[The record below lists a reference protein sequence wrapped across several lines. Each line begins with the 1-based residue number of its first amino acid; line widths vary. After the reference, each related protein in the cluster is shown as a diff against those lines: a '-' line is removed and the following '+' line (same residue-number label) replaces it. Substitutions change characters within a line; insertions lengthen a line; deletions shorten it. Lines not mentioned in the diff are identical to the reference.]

1 MSTSGVIGRIVAVS
15 PEIAIWTR
23 CVIASVVLFGMLR
36 VLKLPHGVGKGKA
49 LHVVI
54 GSAILFGMHWVTYF
68 YALVYSSVAIGMLSL
83 FTYPVM
89 TALLEPLIVRSQF
102 KWSDLILSLLA
113 FTGVYFLV
121 PAFDLDNQV
130 TQGILLGLVSA
141 LIYAVRN
148 LLLKL
153 HVNAHSGMTLMF
165 MQVVG
170 VAVLL
175 TPVLFL
181 DMDLSTHASMISTD
195 WMPLL
200 ILGVFTTA
208 VGHTLFVKSFKNFSI
223 TTVSI
228 FSTLTPL
235 IGIGL
240 GWLFLDELPE
250 GKVLIGGV
258 IIMSAVVIES
268 LRSMR
273 KG

>member
-1 MSTSGVIGRIVAVS
+1 MSTSGVIGRTVTVS
-15 PEIAIWTR
+15 PEIAIWAR
-23 CVIASVVLFGMLR
+23 CVIASLVLFGMLK
-36 VLKLPHGVGKGKA
+36 VLKQPLGVGKGKA
-49 LHVVI
+49 LKVVI
-54 GSAILFGMHWVTYF
+54 WSTLLFGLHWVTYF

-89 TALLEPLIVRSQF
+89 TALLEPLIVKSKF
-102 KWSDLILSLLA
+102 KWSDLILSLVA

-121 PAFDLDNQV
+121 PSFDLDNQV
-130 TQGILLGLVSA
+130 TQGVLIGLVSA
-141 LIYAVRN
+141 LIYAIRN

-153 HVNAHSGMTLMF
+153 HVKEHSGMTLMF

-181 DMDLSTHASMISTD
+181 DLDVGVHLSMIQTD

-208 VGHTLFVKSFKNFSI
+208 FGHTLFVMSFKNFSI

-240 GWLFLDELPE
+240 GWLFLDEIPE
-250 GKVLIGGV
+250 GNVLIGGA
-258 IIMSAVVIES
+258 IIMSAVMVES
-268 LRSMR
+268 LRSLR
-273 KG
+273 K